1 MTAMVVDASVAAAW
15 ILPDEHS
22 KNAEALKIE
31 IAERSM
37 LVPTLWWAETRNLL
51 LMAERRGR
59 IEEAITAKALA
70 QLARLPIAFDSEPEE
85 GALLSLARLHQLSV
99 YDALYLE
106 LARRK
111 GTALATLDKRL
122 AAACLAER
130 VELAI

>member
-1 MTAMVVDASVAAAW
+1 MTALVVDASVAAAW

-22 KNAEALKIE
+22 EGAEALKID

-59 IEEAITAKALA
+59 IGEALTAKALI
-70 QLARLPIAFDSEPEE
+70 QLTRLPIVFDGEPEE
-85 GALLSLARLHQLSV
+85 GALLSLARAHQLSV

-122 AAACLAER
+122 AAACRAER
-130 VELAI
+130 VELAL

>member
-15 ILPDEHS
+15 ILPDAHS
-22 KNAEALKIE
+22 ENAEALKIE

-70 QLARLPIAFDSEPEE
+70 QLARLPIAFDSEPEK

-122 AAACLAER
+122 AAACRAER

>member
-1 MTAMVVDASVAAAW
+1 MTALVVDASVAAAW

-22 KNAEALKIE
+22 EGAEALKID

-59 IEEAITAKALA
+59 IGEAVTAKALA
-70 QLARLPIAFDSEPEE
+70 QLARLPVAFDGEPEE
-85 GALLSLARLHQLSV
+85 GPLLSLARAHQLSV

-122 AAACLAER
+122 AAACRAER
-130 VELAI
+130 VELAL

>member
-1 MTAMVVDASVAAAW
+1 MTALVVDASVAAAW

-22 KNAEALKIE
+22 ESAEALKID

-51 LMAERRGR
+51 LMAERRDR
-59 IEEAITAKALA
+59 INEALTTKALT
-70 QLARLPIAFDSEPEE
+70 QLARLPVVFDGEPEE
-85 GALLSLARLHQLSV
+85 GALLSLSRSHQFSV

-111 GTALATLDKRL
+111 GAALATLDKRL
-122 AAACLAER
+122 AAACRAER
-130 VELAI
+130 VELAL

>member
-1 MTAMVVDASVAAAW
+1 MTALVVDASVAAAW

-22 KNAEALKIE
+22 EGAEALKIE
-31 IAERSM
+31 IAERGI
-37 LVPTLWWAETRNLL
+37 LVPALWWAETRNVL

-59 IEEAITAKALA
+59 IDADVTAEALV
-70 QLARLPIAFDSEPEE
+70 QLGRLPVAFDSEPEE
-85 GALLSLARLHQLSV
+85 GALLSLARAHQLSV

-122 AAACLAER
+122 AAACRVER
-130 VELAI
+130 VDLAL

>member
-1 MTAMVVDASVAAAW
+1 MTALVVDALVAAAW
-15 ILPDEHS
+15 ILSDEHS
-22 KNAEALKIE
+22 EGAEALKID

-59 IEEAITAKALA
+59 IGEAATAKALI
-70 QLARLPIAFDSEPEE
+70 QLTRLPIVFDGEPEE
-85 GALLSLARLHQLSV
+85 GALLSLARAHQLSV

-122 AAACLAER
+122 AAACRAER
-130 VELAI
+130 VELAL

>member
-1 MTAMVVDASVAAAW
+1 MTALVVDASVAAAW

-22 KNAEALKIE
+22 TSAEALKIE

-37 LVPTLWWAETRNLL
+37 MVPTLWWAETRNLL

-59 IEEAITAKALA
+59 IDEAVTVKALA
-70 QLARLPIAFDSEPEE
+70 QLARLPVAFDSEPEE
-85 GALLSLARLHQLSV
+85 GALLSLARAHQLSA

-111 GTALATLDKRL
+111 GSALATLDKRL
-122 AAACLAER
+122 AAACRAER
-130 VELAI
+130 IDLAL